1 MLDVPQIHC
10 IRMLHLRGFSE
21 RAIAKMLGVNR
32 RTVHR
37 YLTQEEAVEP
47 QRRMRVKSPRPS
59 PKMDPWKAIIA
70 QWVQEDRSVPRKQRR
85 TARRIYQELRR
96 LYDADISEATV
107 RRYVAKL
114 KAEQAR
120 RAYVPLEF
128 RLGEMA
134 QADFG
139 HAEAVIGGEKRL
151 WPFFA
156 LQLMASRVRFCM
168 LLPNEKLESLM
179 AGLVAALEFLG
190 GVPEKILFDNAS
202 TIVHKVLSGGRRLLT
217 PEFQALCAH
226 YRFGAEFAN
235 PGAGNEKGGVES
247 LVGWAQRNLFSP
259 IPKARSIAEMNA
271 RLRQQLLDHAA
282 VTRLP
287 DGTRIKE
294 RWEAEQQVLTPLP
307 KRPFPACRTRFVRV
321 DKMLLCQ
328 YDGARYSVPPQYLG
342 KALTLKAFWD
352 RIELEDR
359 GTVVAVHARQPK
371 GGVSL
376 QLEHY
381 LPVLIHKPRAVRHA
395 MVLARSE
402 PDIARYRDA
411 FLAARPEAYRE
422 LIAILRLT
430 ETIGLAALRT
440 ALAAALR
447 HHAYDLESVRALH
460 RMHND
465 LPPPPP
471 LPRSCPGVP
480 DVQVPQK
487 RSAEYDTLLPPQGQ
501 EVGV

>member
-1 MLDVPQIHC
+1 MLDVPQIHS
-10 IRMLHLRGFSE
+10 IRTLHLRGFSE

-37 YLTQEEAVEP
+37 YLTEEEVVEP
-47 QRRMRVKSPRPS
+47 QRRMRLKKPRPS
-59 PKMDPWKAIIA
+59 PKMDPWKAIVA
-70 QWVQEDRSVPRKQRR
+70 QWVEEDRSVPRKQRR

-134 QADFG
+134 EADFG
-139 HAEAVIGGEKRL
+139 HAEAVIGGERRL

-179 AGLVAALEFLG
+179 AGLVAGLEFLG

-202 TIVHKVLSGGRRLLT
+202 TMVYKVLSGGRRLLT

-226 YRFGAEFAN
+226 YRFVAEFAN

-259 IPKARSIAEMNA
+259 IPEARSFAEMNA
-271 RLRQQLLDHAA
+271 RLRQRLLEHAA
-282 VTRLP
+282 TTKLS
-287 DGTRIKE
+287 DGTRIQE

-307 KRPFPACRTRFVRV
+307 QRPFPACRTRFVRV

-328 YDGARYSVPPQYLG
+328 YDGARYSVPPQYVG

-352 RIELEDR
+352 HIELEDR
-359 GTVVAVHARQPK
+359 GTRVALHVRQPK

-376 QLEHY
+376 ELEHY
-381 LPVLIHKPRAVRHA
+381 LPVLVHKPRAVRHA
-395 MVLARSE
+395 MVIARSE
-402 PDIARYRDA
+402 PEIARYRDA

-422 LIAILRLT
+422 LIAILRLA

-440 ALAAALR
+440 ALQAARR

-460 RMHND
+460 LMQSE
-465 LPPPPP
+465 PPPPSP
-471 LPRSCPGVP
+471 LPGGCPGVP
-480 DVQVPQK
+480 DVEVPQK
-487 RSAEYDTLLPPQGQ
+487 RSAEYDALIQPRNK
-501 EVGV
+501 EVSS